1 METAG
6 FKWAPETVPME
17 YAAATMDKPNAKAI
31 PKCPSP
37 SVPFPKTT
45 APVPIKTS
53 INVPI
58 TSAKNFFII
67 KFPFLK
73 LLSSLSKINSCLKKY
88 AQTPL
93 HTKKKPSE
101 DDFS

>member
-6 FKWAPETVPME
+6 FKWAPDTVPIE
-17 YAAATMDKPNAKAI
+17 EAAATMDKPNAKAM
-31 PKCPSP
+31 PKCHRP

-53 INVPI
+53 INVPM
-58 TSAKNFFII
+58 TSAINFFII

-73 LLSSLSKINSCLKKY
+73 LLSSLSKIDSCLKKY
-88 AQTPL
+88 A
-93 HTKKKPSE
+93 
-101 DDFS
+101 

>member
-6 FKWAPETVPME
+6 FKWAPETVPIE

-31 PKCPSP
+31 PKCPRP

-67 KFPFLK
+67 KFPFFK
-73 LLSSLSKINSCLKKY
+73 LLTSLSKIQSGLKKY
-88 AQTPL
+88 AQTSL
-93 HTKKKPSE
+93 YTKKPSE
-101 DDFS
+101 DDF